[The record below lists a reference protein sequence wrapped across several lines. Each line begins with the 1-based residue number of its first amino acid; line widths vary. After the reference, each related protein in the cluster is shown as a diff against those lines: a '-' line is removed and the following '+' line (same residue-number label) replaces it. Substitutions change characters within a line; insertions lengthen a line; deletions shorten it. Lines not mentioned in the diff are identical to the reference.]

1 MAERIAH
8 FIGLQ
13 AAVSRLETKIQ
24 MFGLALLAGEAWA
37 IVGADTGGIW
47 VQALW
52 KDKVELTNI
61 EAATEYQTKN
71 PP

>member
-1 MAERIAH
+1 
-8 FIGLQ
+8 
-13 AAVSRLETKIQ
+13 